1 MENKLAIRD
10 RAYIEALERRI
21 QELTHG
27 LLEAIDVLEDE
38 KLDTRAQRN
47 ALIKSDSIQEV
58 YLRTWEGWT

>member
-1 MENKLAIRD
+1 METRLAIRD